1 MAFKINAKD
10 CCGDQC
16 QIGSN
21 APESTETVE
30 EEIRGEKCCSKSG
43 KNDCCSKEWPDD

>member
-16 QIGSN
+16 QIGSDAHKCN
-21 APESTETVE
+21 QTVE
-30 EEIRGEKCCSKSG
+30 EEIRGEKCCPNSG
-43 KNDCCSKEWPDD
+43 NDDCCSKEWPND